1 MRKKQFV
8 FGVLL
13 AAAVSMPMHAVPV
26 NVARKTVQI
35 AAKQSVRVLTP
46 GARIAMEEAATK
58 AFAQYG
64 DDVAN
69 ARNRRVGC
77 AQIAH

>member
-1 MRKKQFV
+1 MRKKQFA
-8 FGVLL
+8 FGVLF
-13 AAAVSMPMHAVPV
+13 AAAVSMPLNAVPV

-35 AAKQSVRVLTP
+35 AAKQSVRVLIP
-46 GARIAMEEAATK
+46 GARIAMEEAAAK

-69 ARNRRVGC
+69 ARKRRVGG